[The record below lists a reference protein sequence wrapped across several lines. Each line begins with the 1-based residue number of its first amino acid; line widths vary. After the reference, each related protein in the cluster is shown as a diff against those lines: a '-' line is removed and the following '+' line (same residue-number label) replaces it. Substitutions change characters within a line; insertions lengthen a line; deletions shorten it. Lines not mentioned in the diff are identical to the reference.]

1 MSSLWL
7 GEDHLVYVRGSGLLM
22 PFSEEYKRY
31 RYRDIQAVSVAK
43 TSRVV
48 GIVLFILG
56 LISCA
61 GLMALVL
68 WQVGD
73 EGVTALK
80 AVSLSVLSFGA
91 LAFAAGLVS
100 HLILGPTCVCDI
112 QTSLSRD
119 RLRPLSRY
127 LRALQVVDR
136 LKGLVRESQ
145 EELAGNRGGGRGS
158 DGNSPAATAAVEAF
172 QLPRSA
178 SINFGIFT
186 GIGVILI
193 LALML
198 ESIFLTGTTLAL
210 LMGCSLI
217 LSLSLIASMKRATPD
232 SIRSMLWIQLGLLF
246 LLTASGTI
254 YYLLVAIQNPEYTI
268 GITGPLEAFTAI
280 AAEGGLLGYLTF
292 AVLSAGFLV
301 SGISGNVIATRWKA
315 KIAQVEA
322 GSDTVDSESV
332 NG

>member
-68 WQVGD
+68 WQIGD

-91 LAFAAGLVS
+91 LAFAAGLLS

-158 DGNSPAATAAVEAF
+158 DGNSPAATAAVGGPA
-172 QLPRSA
+172 RARGRCGVA
-178 SINFGIFT
+178 S
-186 GIGVILI
+186 
-193 LALML
+193 
-198 ESIFLTGTTLAL
+198 S
-210 LMGCSLI
+210 
-217 LSLSLIASMKRATPD
+217 R
-232 SIRSMLWIQLGLLF
+232 
-246 LLTASGTI
+246 
-254 YYLLVAIQNPEYTI
+254 
-268 GITGPLEAFTAI
+268 
-280 AAEGGLLGYLTF
+280 
-292 AVLSAGFLV
+292 LSAMRQQGRL
-301 SGISGNVIATRWKA
+301 SAPRRARSSRCTRRMTH
-315 KIAQVEA
+315 Q
-322 GSDTVDSESV
+322 S
-332 NG
+332 